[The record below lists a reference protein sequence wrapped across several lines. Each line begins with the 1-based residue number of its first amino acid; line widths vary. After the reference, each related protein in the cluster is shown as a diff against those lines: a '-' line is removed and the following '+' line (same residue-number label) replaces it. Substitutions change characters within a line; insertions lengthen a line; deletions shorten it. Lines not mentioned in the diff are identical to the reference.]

1 MKNPYAAGFYAL
13 LIAVCVICVC
23 LFWTIWTSGN
33 AGSTQDAFAFVNSV
47 AALFQA
53 LAAVVVAALAY
64 RGLTTW
70 KQELIHG
77 KALSE
82 IWEASKNFRLIEK
95 RLIHLRITWANGKT
109 VGAGHV
115 REMLANDQ
123 ITQYLDA
130 FAEHCVVLDRVVVK
144 NEWEW
149 NNRATELR
157 GLIIALAIECQKP
170 LHDDNRNILAVLGTR
185 SAESTQT
192 SIERLEVTMEQ
203 IERGLDKLELR
214 YSS

>member
-13 LIAVCVICVC
+13 LIAVCVICGC
-23 LFWTIWTSGN
+23 IFWTIWTNGKS
-33 AGSTQDAFAFVNSV
+33 GSTQDAFAFVNSV

-53 LAAVVVAALAY
+53 LAAAVVAALAY

-82 IWEASKNFRLIEK
+82 IWEASRNFRLIEK
-95 RLIHLRITWANGKT
+95 RLIHLRITWAAGKT

-123 ITQYLDA
+123 ITRYLDT
-130 FAEHCVVLDRVVVK
+130 FAEHCLVLDRVVVK

-157 GLIIALAIECQKP
+157 GLITALAIECQKP
-170 LHDDNRNILAVLGTR
+170 LHEDDRNILAVLGTR
-185 SAESTQT
+185 SPESTQT
-192 SIERLEVTMEQ
+192 SIERVEVAMEQ
-203 IERGLDKLELR
+203 IERSLDMLELR